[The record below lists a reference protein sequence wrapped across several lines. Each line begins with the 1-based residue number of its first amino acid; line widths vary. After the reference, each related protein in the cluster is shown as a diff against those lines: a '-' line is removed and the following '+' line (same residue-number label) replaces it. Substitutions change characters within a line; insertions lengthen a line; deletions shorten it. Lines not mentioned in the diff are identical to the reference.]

1 MCKIFETVKSALVDG
16 ITRLDRPYADDL
28 HGYLYNETQH
38 YIYYANAK
46 EAVAEIDVWEC
57 IGVVQKY
64 EKDQFGEVYTPL
76 SDACRVANMVV
87 YIMGYE
93 LMQAIYGDTEYFGD
107 KYDEQ
112 LSDDDLQD
120 MLTLAEKWFEEN
132 PDGLEEIWQNL
143 DIA

>member
-1 MCKIFETVKSALVDG
+1 MCKIFETVQSALVDS
-16 ITRLDRPYADDL
+16 ITSLDRPYACDL
-28 HGYLYNETQH
+28 HHALYNEPQH
-38 YIYYANAK
+38 YIYYTTAK
-46 EAVAEIDVWEC
+46 EVTAELGVWEC

-64 EKDQFGEVYTPL
+64 EKDQFGEVYTLL

-107 KYDEQ
+107 KWDEQ
-112 LSDDDLQD
+112 LSDDDLQA
-120 MLTLAEKWFEEN
+120 MLTLAKQWFDEN
-132 PDGLEEIWQNL
+132 PKGLQEIWDNL

>member
-1 MCKIFETVKSALVDG
+1 MSKIFDTVQSALVDS
-16 ITRLDRPYADDL
+16 ITSLYRPYACDL
-28 HGYLYNETQH
+28 HHALYNEPQH
-38 YIYYANAK
+38 FIYYANAK
-46 EAVAEIDVWEC
+46 EATAELDIWEC
-57 IGVVQKY
+57 IGAVQKY

-107 KYDEQ
+107 KWNEQ
-112 LSDDDLQD
+112 LSDDDLQA
-120 MLTLAEKWFEEN
+120 MLTLAEQWFEEN
-132 PDGLEEIWQNL
+132 PNGLQEIWETL